1 MKYSLVVVITSM
13 CLVGCYTPEE
23 VRQNQIKRAAMSP
36 INKCIEQANFV
47 TGMCQMGA
55 MSIPNLIEKNRTLQ
69 QCLDRQMAIRTDALQ
84 DFNESNCD

>member
-36 INKCIEQANFV
+36 LDKCIEQANFD

-55 MSIPNLIEKNRTLQ
+55 FAIPNLIEKNRTQQ
-69 QCLDRQMAIRTDALQ
+69 QCLDRQMAMQ
-84 DFNESNCD
+84 DRCYARFK